1 MFRLISI
8 FAILPGLAFAV
19 DVTTSDDW
27 QSIVQTSGPTTTI
40 NFAAGTYSTT
50 NTALLIT
57 NAGVR
62 IVGAGPSSSY
72 LIAGSYS
79 NSGVVRASATNILIG
94 GFTVTGG
101 NTTNFGG
108 GVYGVPGTV
117 VSNCSIVSNYS
128 KAGGGGTYGACV
140 SDSLVA
146 FNSSGDRCGGSQ
158 FVSSSFARNSVYS
171 NNVAAT
177 HAGAAGMSYDDRGFG
192 VLFTNCAIV
201 ANTQATWGAVSFGAT
216 LVDCA
221 LSGNRSVGASDVRPG
236 AWGSSDTGTASRC
249 VFSFNS
255 SPGDGGAAYAG
266 RALDCLFVSNSAAG
280 NGGAVYGGWASNC
293 AFVGNVATQRGGAAS
308 GGSFTNCV
316 FSNNVTVGISG
327 GALYLPAKSAFCRF
341 YGNRANN
348 YGGAVHYG
356 THKSGLFVSN
366 WVVASGAG
374 EGGGGA
380 SGYDLFLR
388 SCLFDGNW
396 APSGRVQ
403 QVSAAHEAFNCTF
416 VGGTNHGPAASI
428 RTNSYL
434 GRNCLSWGNVDN
446 AIVYSTNLANCATN
460 VDPQFIPGT
469 FVPTAAGVVDA
480 GDDAYATTPLDF
492 RGKPRITG
500 SSVDLGAAEYDQST
514 DALPSATTERKRRF
528 LFFLGGSR

>member
-1 MFRLISI
+1 MRVFATISALFLLQPSV
-8 FAILPGLAFAV
+8 FAARYDLTPA
-19 DVTTSDDW
+19 DDW
-27 QSIVQTSGPTTTI
+27 QSAVQSAAAGDEFV
-40 NFAAGTYSTT
+40 FAAGDYETT
-50 NTALLIT
+50 NGPLAVQSADVALVGADRASFLKAGAYT
-57 NAGVR
+57 NWGVVWVSAANVR
-62 IVGAGPSSSY
+62 IS
-72 LIAGSYS
+72 
-79 NSGVVRASATNILIG
+79 
-94 GFTVTGG
+94 GFTVAGG

-108 GVYGVPGTV
+108 GVRGTANTLV
-117 VSNCSIVSNYS
+117 TNCSIVSNYS

-171 NNVAAT
+171 NNVAAG
-177 HAGAAGMSYDDRGFG
+177 HAGAAGMSFADRGFG

-236 AWGSSDTGTASRC
+236 AWGSSGTGTASRC

-255 SPGDGGAAYAG
+255 SPADGGAAYSG
-266 RALDCLFVSNSAAG
+266 RALDSLFVSNSAAR
-280 NGGAVYGGWASNC
+280 NGGAVFGGWASNC

-308 GGSFTNCV
+308 AGSFTNCV
-316 FSNNVTVGISG
+316 FSNNVAVGISG
-327 GALYLPAKSAFCRF
+327 GALYLPAASAFCRF

-348 YGGAVHYG
+348 YGGAVHGG
-356 THKSGLFVSN
+356 THRSGLFVSN
-366 WVVASGAG
+366 WVAASGAG

-380 SGYDLFLR
+380 SGNDLFLR

-403 QVSAAHEAFNCTF
+403 QVNAAHEAFNCTF

-460 VDPQFIPGT
+460 VDPEFLPGT

-480 GDDAYATTPLDF
+480 GDNTYADWGYDV
-492 RGKPRITG
+492 RGSNRVAGGT
-500 SSVDLGAAEYDQST
+500 VDLGAVERQDSDAEPQSF
-514 DALPSATTERKRRF
+514 RRRSF
-528 LFFLGGSR
+528 FWSQLF

>member
-1 MFRLISI
+1 MRRLA
-8 FAILPGLAFAV
+8 AILFSLAAPALAV
-19 DVTTSDDW
+19 DVTTNDDW
-27 QSIVQTSGPTTTI
+27 QAVVQTAAPTTTI
-40 NFAAGTYSTT
+40 NFAAGTYATT
-50 NTALLIT
+50 GTALLVT
-57 NAGVR
+57 NAGALLS
-62 IVGAGPSSSY
+62 GAGPGQSF
-72 LIAGSYS
+72 LVAGAYS
-79 NSGVVRASATNILIG
+79 NSGVVWFSATNGVLS
-94 GFTVTGG
+94 GFTVSGG

-108 GVYGVPGTV
+108 GVRGTANTLV
-117 VSNCSIVSNYS
+117 TNCSIVSNYS

-171 NNVAAT
+171 NNVAAGY
-177 HAGAAGMSYDDRGFG
+177 AGAAGMAWADRRFG

-221 LSGNRSVGASDVRPG
+221 LTGNRSVGASDVRPG
-236 AWGSSDTGTASRC
+236 AWGSYLDTGTASRC

-255 SPGDGGAAYAG
+255 SPSEGGAVYGG
-266 RALDCLFVSNSAAG
+266 RALDCLFVSNSAAY
-280 NGGAVYGGWASNC
+280 NGGAVCRGWASNC
-293 AFVGNVATQRGGAAS
+293 AFVGNVATQRGGAAWY
-308 GGSFTNCV
+308 GSFTNCV
-316 FSNNVTVGISG
+316 FSNNVAVGPSG
-327 GALYLPAKSAFCRF
+327 GALYSPTESAFCRF

-348 YGGAVHYG
+348 YGGAVKGG

-366 WVVASGAG
+366 WVAASGAG

-403 QVSAAHEAFNCTF
+403 QVSVAHEAFNCTF

-460 VDPQFIPGT
+460 VDPEFLPGT

-480 GDDAYATTPLDF
+480 GDNTYADWGYDV
-492 RGKPRITG
+492 RGSNRVAGGT
-500 SSVDLGAAEYDQST
+500 VDLGAVERQDSDAEPQSF
-514 DALPSATTERKRRF
+514 RRRSF
-528 LFFLGGSR
+528 FWSQLF

>member
-1 MFRLISI
+1 MRVFATISALFLLQPSV
-8 FAILPGLAFAV
+8 FAARYDLTPA
-19 DVTTSDDW
+19 DDW
-27 QSIVQTSGPTTTI
+27 QSAVQSAAAGDEFV
-40 NFAAGTYSTT
+40 FAAGDYETT
-50 NTALLIT
+50 NGPLAVQSANVAL
-57 NAGVR
+57 
-62 IVGAGPSSSY
+62 VGADRASF
-72 LIAGSYS
+72 LKAGAYT
-79 NSGVVRASATNILIG
+79 NWGVVWVSATNVRIS
-94 GFTVTGG
+94 GFTVAGG

-108 GVYGVPGTV
+108 GVRGTASTLV
-117 VSNCSIVSNYS
+117 TNCSIVSNYS

-171 NNVAAT
+171 NNVAAG
-177 HAGAAGMSYDDRGFG
+177 HAGAAGMSWADRGFG

-236 AWGSSDTGTASRC
+236 AWGTYAETGTASRC

-255 SPGDGGAAYAG
+255 SPLEGGAAHSG
-266 RALDCLFVSNSAAG
+266 RALDSLFVSNSAAV

-308 GGSFTNCV
+308 AGSFTNCV
-316 FSNNVTVGISG
+316 FSNNVAVGISG
-327 GALYLPAKSAFCRF
+327 GALYLPAASAFCRF

-348 YGGAVHYG
+348 YGGAVHGG

-366 WVVASGAG
+366 WVAASGAG

-380 SGYDLFLR
+380 SGINLFLR

-403 QVSAAHEAFNCTF
+403 QVSGAHEAFNCTF

-434 GRNCLSWGNVDN
+434 GRNCLSWGNADN

-460 VDPQFIPGT
+460 VDPEFLPGT

-480 GDDAYATTPLDF
+480 GDNTYADWGYDV
-492 RGKPRITG
+492 RGSNRVAGGT
-500 SSVDLGAAEYDQST
+500 VDLGAVERQDSDAEPQS
-514 DALPSATTERKRRF
+514 SRRRS
-528 LFFLGGSR
+528 LFWSLLF